1 MEILSMP
8 MNDHLSAVDSGRI
21 CPKIIVI
28 DDDPFQ
34 VQLLVTILKLENYD
48 IIGYKD
54 NLQALEDVPRIL
66 PDLIL
71 LDLIMPQ
78 VDGFEI
84 CRRLK
89 ADERTRDIPV
99 IFVTAKKDQATESE
113 GFKVGAV
120 DYVTKPFN
128 PVVIKARIRTHLE
141 LKRHRD
147 ALQQL
152 VDERTAERDKSQQ
165 QFRDLVEKSLVGI
178 AIVQDERLVYQN
190 PELARTISDLA
201 GRIEARDFGFIQPD
215 HLPQLKTAYQSIAEG
230 RSNSTE
236 IDIRLLAQG
245 RADRGQEFR
254 WFNCRASTFTYQGKQ
269 AILVNLADITHTKEL
284 EKLLLNRNKMS
295 SLGRIAS
302 GMAHE
307 IRNPLTGITSYL
319 YTLEQL
325 CESQTLLPKDI
336 NLMKEIVSQ
345 LKLASHKVDAVI
357 KRVLDFSKPTAPQMV
372 LIDINRCLENIL
384 GLAAVTIRKA
394 GIQVDASLAKSLP
407 QCYGDVA
414 LIEQVFLNLIQ
425 NAARALKGVT
435 GEKKIAIASSAVG
448 NQICITV
455 SDSGPGVPEE
465 LKDKIFDPFF
475 TTNPDGSGIG
485 LSIAQR
491 IVTDHNGTLTVNA
504 AKLGGALFTVSLPI
518 EKRKFTR

>member
-1 MEILSMP
+1 MAKAATKFNLLI
-8 MNDHLSAVDSGRI
+8 VDDLPENIKVLGNSLQKADYRI
-21 CPKIIVI
+21 SFATNGP
-28 DDDPFQ
+28 
-34 VQLLVTILKLENYD
+34 
-48 IIGYKD
+48 
-54 NLQALEDVPRIL
+54 QALQMALKNNI
-66 PDLIL
+66 DLIL
-71 LDLIMPQ
+71 LDIMMPGM
-78 VDGFEI
+78 DGFEV
-84 CRRLK
+84 CRQLK
-89 ADERTRDIPV
+89 QEERTRNIPI
-99 IFVTAKKDQATESE
+99 IFITAKAEKQDIVQ
-113 GFKVGAV
+113 GFECGAV

-269 AILVNLADITHTKEL
+269 AILINLADITHTKEL

-518 EKRKFTR
+518 EKRKFVR

>member
-1 MEILSMP
+1 MP
-8 MNDHLSAVDSGRI
+8 MNDHLSAVGSGRT
-21 CPKIIVI
+21 CPKILVI

-54 NLQALEDVPRIL
+54 NVQALEDAPQIL

-71 LDLIMPQ
+71 LDLIMPEM
-78 VDGFEI
+78 DGFEI

-141 LKRHRD
+141 LKQHR
-147 ALQQL
+147 ATLQHL
-152 VDERTAERDKSQQ
+152 VEERTAERDKSQQ

-178 AIVQDERLVYQN
+178 AIVQDERVVYQN
-190 PELARTISDLA
+190 PELGRTIMDLA
-201 GRIEARDFGFIQPD
+201 GHIEARDFGFIQAEY
-215 HLPQLKTAYQSIAEG
+215 LPQLKTAYLSLTEG
-230 RSNSTE
+230 RSSSAE

-245 RADRGQEFR
+245 RADRDQEFR
-254 WFNCRASTFTYQGKQ
+254 WFNCRASTFVYQGKP
-269 AILVNLADITHTKEL
+269 AILLNLADITHTKEL

-325 CESQTLLPKDI
+325 CESPTLLPKDI
-336 NLMKEIVSQ
+336 DLMKEIVGQ

-357 KRVLDFSKPTAPQMV
+357 KRVLDFSRPTAPQMV
-372 LIDINRCLENIL
+372 RIDINRCLENVL
-384 GLAAVTIRKA
+384 SLSAVTIRKA
-394 GIQVDASLAKSLP
+394 GIQVSTSLAKSLP

-425 NAARALKGVT
+425 NATRALKDAAI
-435 GEKKIAIASSAVG
+435 EKKIAITSYAVD
-448 NQICITV
+448 NQICIAV

-491 IVTDHNGTLTVNA
+491 IVIDHNGTLTVGA
-504 AKLGGALFTVSLPI
+504 AKPAGALFTVSLPI